1 MGDHQFSQDSLY
13 EKAKSAPN
21 LPGIY
26 IWYDSQGMKIYVGKA
41 KFLRKRLLSYFS
53 KSAPE
58 KVQTLMRD
66 ARDLDYEVLDSEDD
80 ALRRERE
87 LIPSRQEQEELG
99 LLRTRYNITWQD
111 DKSWPYLKVTIQED
125 FPRLLIVRD
134 KEADGALYFGRKTR
148 VGAVRRSLKT
158 IRKLFPVCV
167 CYNPR
172 QRKRPCLDYQIGL
185 CSAPCCGM
193 ITPEDYRKIVDELV
207 LFLQGKR
214 NNLVT
219 PLYEQMEEAAQNL
232 EFEKAA
238 EIRNKLQLLEK
249 AIGEQ
254 KRSFIA
260 REKDLIAFSR
270 CEDHFGVLVRLLRE
284 NKPIGT
290 YRAYVEGISSLSD
303 EDVLG
308 SFFQQFY
315 LESNFIPDEIIV
327 PVIPS
332 DLETMAI
339 WMEKKKG
346 EEVIISTQMALD
358 EENTWK
364 RAKKEI
370 EISTRV
376 RKESLER
383 EKNTLS
389 GALEGLQDVLG
400 LATLPK
406 RMEAYDISNI
416 QGSDPVGSQ
425 VVFID
430 GLPKKSDYRHY
441 RIKTVKG
448 IDDVASMRE
457 VLSRRLRAIDPE
469 SSAIPDLIIVDGG
482 KGQLNAVW
490 AILQEM
496 NFENIPVIG
505 LAKRLETIYRVQGE
519 PGTVNLPDNSP
530 ILFLLQRIRDEAHR
544 FAISYH
550 RLLRSKRMQRSVL
563 DDIPGIGE
571 KRRRALLAKFPDT
584 QALRNAAVEE
594 LASVPGISRKLAETI
609 HTHLRFASQ
618 QSHEEA

>member
-1 MGDHQFSQDSLY
+1 MGEQQFSQDSLY
-13 EKAKSAPN
+13 EKARSAPN

-26 IWYDSQGMKIYVGKA
+26 IWYDSQGTKIYVGKA
-41 KFLRKRLLSYFS
+41 KSLRKRLLSYFS
-53 KSAPE
+53 KGASERIQA
-58 KVQTLMRD
+58 LMND
-66 ARDLDYEVLDSEDD
+66 ARDLDYEVLASEDD

-87 LIPSRQEQEELG
+87 LIPSRQEQELG
-99 LLRTRYNITWQD
+99 IPKTKYNITWHD

-167 CYNPR
+167 CYNPQ

-193 ITPEDYRKIVDELV
+193 IAAEDYRKIIDELV
-207 LFLQGKR
+207 LFLQGRR

-238 EIRNKLQLLEK
+238 EIRNKLQLLDK

-254 KRSFIA
+254 KQSFLV
-260 REKDLIAFSR
+260 RDKDLIAFSR
-270 CEDHFGVLVRLLRE
+270 YEDHFGVLVRHLRDD
-284 NKPIGT
+284 KPIGT
-290 YRAYVEGISSLSD
+290 YRAYVDGISSLSD
-303 EDVLG
+303 EDILN

-315 LESNFIPDEIIV
+315 LESDFIPDEIVV
-327 PVIPS
+327 PVIPP
-332 DLETMAI
+332 DLEAMAI

-346 EEVIISTQMALD
+346 DEVIISTQMAQD
-358 EENTWK
+358 EESTWF

-383 EKNTLS
+383 EKTTLTE
-389 GALEGLQDVLG
+389 ALEGLQDVLG

-416 QGSDPVGSQ
+416 QGSDTVGSQ

-430 GLPKKSDYRHY
+430 GMPKKSDYRHY
-441 RIKTVKG
+441 RIKTVQG
-448 IDDVASMRE
+448 IDDVGSMRE
-457 VLSRRLRAIDPE
+457 VLSRRLRSIAGE
-469 SSAIPDLIIVDGG
+469 SSPVPDLIIVDGG

-490 AILQEM
+490 NTMQEM
-496 NFENIPVIG
+496 KLDGIPVIG
-505 LAKRLETIYRVQGE
+505 LAKRLETIYRVQGD
-519 PGTVNLPDNSP
+519 PDTINLPNNSP

-563 DDIPGIGE
+563 DDIPGVGE